1 MQNRSGPMGILLL
14 GAVLASV
21 GGCNSKNG
29 WCVTEI
35 GGKTSFGPEFRNFG
49 DNTHDVR
56 YTAIQSVEF
65 KMANK
70 WSLNLL
76 YQRRDVDEGSGD
88 NENAILV
95 EVGYPLWNAP
105 KKADKSAEELEI
117 EGLER
122 QLRMLDSELTAA
134 GHGLSGSPSTAMVQ
148 SEKVE

>member
-1 MQNRSGPMGILLL
+1 MQNRSGPIGFLPLLAAAL
-14 GAVLASV
+14 LCVAGCKSNWSV
-21 GGCNSKNG
+21 A
-29 WCVTEI
+29 EI
-35 GGKTSFGPEFRNFG
+35 GGKTSFGPEFRSFG
-49 DNTHDVR
+49 NNTNDIR

-65 KMANK
+65 KLANK
-70 WSLNLL
+70 WTLNLL

-105 KKADKSAEELEI
+105 KKAEKSAEEFEI

-122 QLRMLDSELTAA
+122 QLRMLDSELTVA
-134 GHGLSGSPSTAMVQ
+134 GHGMTGSPSTAMAQ